1 MERDFDAL
9 EAKRLKLLSRTFVK
23 RPDRHLADIPVELED
38 EGLMSWQWFIHAPS
52 ILDDPWQAQEVA
64 GELPRVSEL
73 SEPQRTGKIPENP
86 IDIIRLFCA
95 CHEWG
100 IYPPGWI
107 MDDLY
112 QRFSG
117 YMADNLGGE
126 KFDAGIGNYFDET
139 NRRGKFRDFALES
152 SVKQAAWLCGALY
165 HWFRTPKSKAIDICG
180 AWLED
185 KQLGSNAPWPNE
197 NRPKGIAALRKEY
210 SKYSEFIEQRQVN
223 IRPPDTVRLG
233 ILERIGEQFL
243 AEDPDLKDEL
253 KRLRKLKRLREI
265 ETKK

>member
-1 MERDFDAL
+1 MKRDFDAL

-23 RPDRHLADIPVELED
+23 RPDRHLADISVELED
-38 EGLMSWQWFIHAPS
+38 EGLMSWQWWISLFDLVESDDYHPRRDIRARSLLYP
-52 ILDDPWQAQEVA
+52 DDPTALDVIHCF
-64 GELPRVSEL
+64 L
-73 SEPQRTGKIPENP
+73 
-86 IDIIRLFCA
+86 A
-95 CHEWG
+95 CHELG
-100 IYPPGWI
+100 VYPPGWI

-112 QRFSG
+112 QRFYG
-117 YMADNLGGE
+117 YMTDNLRG
-126 KFDAGIGNYFDET
+126 KLDAGIGNYFDEA

-197 NRPKGIAALRKEY
+197 NRPKGVAALRKEY
-210 SKYSEFIEQRQVN
+210 SKYSEYIEQRQVGL
-223 IRPPDTVRLG
+223 RPNDTVRLG
-233 ILERIGEQFL
+233 ILESIGEQFL
-243 AEDPDLKDEL
+243 AEDPDLIDEL
-253 KRLRKLKRLREI
+253 KRLRKI

>member
-23 RPDRHLADIPVELED
+23 RPDRHLADISVELED
-38 EGLMSWQWFIHAPS
+38 EGLMSWQWFIHALS
-52 ILDDPWQAQEVA
+52 ILDGPWPAQ
-64 GELPRVSEL
+64 GVSEL

-117 YMADNLGGE
+117 YMTDNLRG
-126 KFDAGIGNYFDET
+126 KCDAGIGNYFDET
-139 NRRGKFRDFALES
+139 NRRGKFRDFALEPK
-152 SVKQAAWLCGALY
+152 VREAAWLCGALH

-197 NRPKGIAALRKEY
+197 NRPKGVAALRKEY

-223 IRPPDTVRLG
+223 LRPPDTVRLG

-243 AEDPDLKDEL
+243 AEDPDLIDEL
-253 KRLRKLKRLREI
+253 KRLRKI